1 MENFILGLECCK
13 PFWSN
18 GDVSQQSI
26 FSFSFVF
33 SATWTFLRC
42 SIGCAFRL
50 VCPSLNS
57 HGFLGVWARLRRW
70 TRSPG
75 KKIWCCKHHH
85 VGCHG
90 PSRKWLGGS
99 LAGFIRWQLG
109 RNGRNM
115 GWLAMWYAG
124 AVFGAR
130 TNHCFYLFIENPQE
144 IYQEM
149 GNWRDRLPQNPWEE
163 VPDMTARRFPIFH
176 GNVSRHGQSYW
187 VLRNFNLR
195 ISWHHNKTIDCS
207 KHATHVC
214 INVGFFAA
222 NGIVTCPQIWGP
234 SLSNMFKDRAQPYL
248 LVEVTALQLIRCWM
262 SLCDGCLPVC
272 LARTNS
278 LPKPTFERLSSILS
292 FSDGNPNV
300 QVSCY
305 STEFFMIMYC
315 FCPPIGCQLKATFTL
330 GDVLVLG
337 V

>member
-1 MENFILGLECCK
+1 M
-13 PFWSN
+13 
-18 GDVSQQSI
+18 
-26 FSFSFVF
+26 
-33 SATWTFLRC
+33 
-42 SIGCAFRL
+42 
-50 VCPSLNS
+50 
-57 HGFLGVWARLRRW
+57 
-70 TRSPG
+70 
-75 KKIWCCKHHH
+75 
-85 VGCHG
+85 
-90 PSRKWLGGS
+90 GS
-99 LAGFIRWQLG
+99 W
-109 RNGRNM
+109 RN
-115 GWLAMWYAG
+115 
-124 AVFGAR
+124 
-130 TNHCFYLFIENPQE
+130 
-144 IYQEM
+144 
-149 GNWRDRLPQNPWEE
+149 RLPQNPWEE

-222 NGIVTCPQIWGP
+222 NGIVTRPQIWGP

-248 LVEVTALQLIRCWM
+248 LVEVTALLIRCWM

-278 LPKPTFERLSSILS
+278 LPKPTFERLSSILN